1 MSNSGRL
8 RSWIGNVPW
17 GSVRGVGDSGIW
29 AMVILRSNSPED
41 EDGFEIVGHPI
52 TLNLCPISLE
62 SLLPS
67 LHTATQGL
75 RGALHI
81 ATLSNPGDNLTDNHL
96 GHISSMTQK

>member
-17 GSVRGVGDSGIW
+17 GIVRGVGDSGIW
-29 AMVILRSNSPED
+29 AMVILRSDSPED

-52 TLNLCPISLE
+52 TLNLCPIS
-62 SLLPS
+62 SRKPNAS
-67 LHTATQGL
+67 LHTDTQGI
-75 RGALHI
+75 RTALHI
-81 ATLSNPGDNLTDNHL
+81 VTLPNQGDNLTDNHL